1 MAGGDQWSHDRQ
13 DLARDLW
20 LNGQTYQQ
28 IADTFDSFVEDQSQR
43 KTLYASAGAARNG
56 VMAAIRRH
64 AANETRTDE
73 PDPEPSGPEPVLEP
87 ANVIRARISQQWDM
101 IVNHNMPKA
110 MEGDEAAAGIVAR
123 ALQSQARLYGVNLKP
138 ASVPEEKPGGES
150 PVDEVA
156 DRRRRR
162 RERRH
167 ASG

>member
-1 MAGGDQWSHDRQ
+1 MAGDKYNHDRM

-28 IADTFDSFVEDQSQR
+28 IADTLDPYVDQANR
-43 KTLYASAGAARNG
+43 KSLYASSGAARNA

-64 AANETRTDE
+64 AANERRTDE
-73 PDPEPSGPEPVLEP
+73 PEPEPVGPEPELDSPTV
-87 ANVIRARISQQWDM
+87 VRSRISQQWDM
-101 IVNHNMPKA
+101 IINHWMPKV
-110 MEGDEAAAGIVAR
+110 MEGDDAEATGIVAR

-162 RERRH
+162 RERRQS
-167 ASG
+167 AG